1 MNDFTSPLEEL
12 LSTLESS
19 FLLQED
25 GEDGD
30 DADSVAK
37 EESQRESSP
46 SATDEKSI
54 LLGNKLLVY
63 ISCCLAGRAY
73 PMGDIPDH
81 LIGKVKDDIFHFL
94 VTPFKR
100 SKRVGGGGRGG
111 EEEEEEATYPYVRT
125 FLLFD
130 TREFLNV
137 LTFAFEEP
145 EFTLQRRQAIVDILL
160 KGVFV
165 TVFLARSL
173 HWSLLTL
180 SLQFFSL
187 ITISFP

>member
-12 LSTLESS
+12 LSTLEAS
-19 FLLQED
+19 LLRNDDDED
-25 GEDGD
+25 
-30 DADSVAK
+30 
-37 EESQRESSP
+37 SSP
-46 SATDEKSI
+46 SSAGMDEKSI

-73 PMGDIPDH
+73 PMGDIAEH
-81 LIGKVKDDIFHFL
+81 LIVKVKDDIYHFL
-94 VTPFKR
+94 VTPR
-100 SKRVGGGGRGG
+100 HQGMRAQLTSSPSTADD
-111 EEEEEEATYPYVRT
+111 EDTYPYIRT

-160 KGVFV
+160 KGRCDRDSFRNDEHF
-165 TVFLARSL
+165 FLYAC
-173 HWSLLTL
+173 
-180 SLQFFSL
+180 
-187 ITISFP
+187 